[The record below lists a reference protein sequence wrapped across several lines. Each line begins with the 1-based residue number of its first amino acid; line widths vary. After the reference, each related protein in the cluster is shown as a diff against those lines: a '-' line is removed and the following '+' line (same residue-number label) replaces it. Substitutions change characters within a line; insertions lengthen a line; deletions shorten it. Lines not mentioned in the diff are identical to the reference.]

1 MLLERNR
8 WMNGWIV
15 VERISRGR
23 SSLIENFEDSKRK
36 EDPGRFVASIERLM
50 FETSIQFLFLLHE
63 FTRII

>member
-23 SSLIENFEDSKRK
+23 SSLIENLEDSKRST
-36 EDPGRFVASIERLM
+36 GRFVASIERLM
-50 FETSIQFLFLLHE
+50 FESSIQFLFFLHE

>member
-23 SSLIENFEDSKRK
+23 SSLIENLEDSKRNT
-36 EDPGRFVASIERLM
+36 GRFVASIERLM
-50 FETSIQFLFLLHE
+50 FETSIQFLFFLQ

>member
-23 SSLIENFEDSKRK
+23 SSLIENFEDSKRST
-36 EDPGRFVASIERLM
+36 GRFVVSIERLI
-50 FETSIQFLFLLHE
+50 FETSIQFIFFLHE